1 MRSFKEY
8 INEGEKRDTRIAKS
22 SNPDAILARLNQIH
36 ALFNKGIISREEATE
51 KYSSEAKRAKNL
63 MASRP
68 KP

>member
-8 INEGEKRDTRIAKS
+8 INEGEKREMRITKS

-36 ALFNKGIISREEATE
+36 DLFNKGRISREQATT

-63 MASRP
+63 MALRP
-68 KP
+68 KA